1 MDDCNE
7 LVKDAHTEHLKTI
20 KFVWNQKEKIAMCEK
35 QIGFMEEGGV
45 NDIAID
51 ELYEK
56 KEGKILTPKYSSNTP
71 HMPQSRL
78 PNTNVWQ
85 P

>member
-1 MDDCNE
+1 MQSALKEAMDDCNE

-51 ELYEK
+51 ELFEK
-56 KEGKILTPKYSSNTP
+56 KDGKINFRILIHAPYMPKSTA
-71 HMPQSRL
+71 
-78 PNTNVWQ
+78 
-85 P
+85 